1 MGGLNKSFLY
11 TKANQNV
18 IKKNIKNIQNVF
30 YIHHG
35 HKQIQKQLKLGLT
48 NQLHPCGR
56 EVASSCLACA
66 LTLKTEGR

>member
-11 TKANQNV
+11 TKAN
-18 IKKNIKNIQNVF
+18 KKTIKNVQNVF
-30 YIHHG
+30 YVHHG
-35 HKQIQKQLKLGLT
+35 HKQIQKQLKLGVT